1 MTAKQAEQDVR
12 MEVKGLMLDPSSK
25 TPIVLLHDP
34 VDHAYLPIRIGDID
48 ANAIALSLEGVEP
61 PRPMTHDLLMSSL
74 GSLGAEVEK
83 VTICGLQEST
93 ILAEILVKGNTGQ
106 HHLVDSRPSDAI
118 ALALRAGAPIYALRE
133 VLETARASE
142 LVSRLSDD
150 EKVKKWLE
158 EASDED
164 FGEYEM

>member
-1 MTAKQAEQDVR
+1 MNTDPSGREVE

-34 VDHAYLPIRIGDID
+34 IDHAYLPIWIGIFE

-61 PRPMTHDLLMSSL
+61 PRPMTHDLLMSTL
-74 GSLGAEVEK
+74 DFLGAKVER
-83 VTICGLQEST
+83 VTICGLEANT
-93 ILAEILVKGNTGQ
+93 FFAEIRVQGAGGS
-106 HHLVDSRPSDAI
+106 HLVDSRPSDAI
-118 ALALRAGAPIYALRE
+118 ALALRAGAPIFAHRE
-133 VLETARASE
+133 VLESARASD
-142 LVSRLSDD
+142 LISRFSDE
-150 EKVKKWLE
+150 EKLKKWLE